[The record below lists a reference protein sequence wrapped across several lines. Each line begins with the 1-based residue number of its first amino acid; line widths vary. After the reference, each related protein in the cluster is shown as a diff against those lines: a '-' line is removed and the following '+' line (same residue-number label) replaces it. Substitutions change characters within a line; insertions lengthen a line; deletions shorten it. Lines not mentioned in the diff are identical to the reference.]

1 MRNGTVECSHIF
13 LSSSAVMRVRKES
26 FVLKALDK
34 CEGAGA
40 DVLLHKPATVLHAVI
55 YFFRILH
62 ERFNLTRY
70 AVF

>member
-1 MRNGTVECSHIF
+1 
-13 LSSSAVMRVRKES
+13 MRVRKES